1 MAQNFDFILELLLEN
16 GMVTDEQVAEGWQ
29 KVAESEGSQNIIQA
43 LQALGYVDPNEMLQ
57 MLAQQYGME
66 TLDLNSYKIPKEVIE
81 AVPKDVVD
89 QYHVIPVMKHDDV
102 LTIAIGDPTDLTTL
116 DSVRYVLKCDVDAV
130 VSPPDQIQ
138 SAIKLYYSDTGKGVD
153 SAVAEIKEE
162 LG

>member
-16 GMVTDEQVAEGWQ
+16 GMVTDEQVSEGWQ

-66 TLDLNSYKIPKEVIE
+66 TLDLNTYKIPKEVIE
-81 AVPKDVVD
+81 AVSKEVVE

-102 LTIAIGDPTDLTTL
+102 QIGRAH
-116 DSVRYVLKCDVDAV
+116 V
-130 VSPPDQIQ
+130 
-138 SAIKLYYSDTGKGVD
+138 
-153 SAVAEIKEE
+153 
-162 LG
+162 